1 MDDPFLQSD
10 RIYEKYTIVM
20 IRQLITSK
28 KVKIGKMLTT
38 MTITGL
44 RDDEQYTQ
52 YPIIRNTSIR
62 NN

>member
-20 IRQLITSK
+20 IRELITSE
-28 KVKIGKMLTT
+28 KVKIGKMFTT

-44 RDDEQYTQ
+44 RDDKELSSSSKKV
-52 YPIIRNTSIR
+52 PN
-62 NN
+62 